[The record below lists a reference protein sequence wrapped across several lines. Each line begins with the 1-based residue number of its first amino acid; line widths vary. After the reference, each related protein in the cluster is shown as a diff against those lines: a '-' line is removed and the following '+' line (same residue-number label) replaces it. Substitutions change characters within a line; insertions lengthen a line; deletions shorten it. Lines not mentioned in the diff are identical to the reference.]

1 MALILNKKNLK
12 MDNLVEIFSV
22 AKIYQLQSEVT
33 FIKNQICKFESD
45 IKRLK
50 NRQTVLENQLSC
62 NKNLQSNL
70 KQAKLIW
77 NNKRTSK

>member
-33 FIKNQICKFESD
+33 CIKNQICTLESD
-45 IKRLK
+45 IKRLE
-50 NRQTVLENQLSC
+50 NRQTVIENQLSR
-62 NKNLQSNL
+62 NKILQLNL
-70 KQAKLIW
+70 KHLKLIW